1 MTEAKGETFQHRNF
15 FAPEAPPRT
24 VLAPMEGV
32 VDAMTRAVLTELGG
46 VDLCLTE
53 FIRVTTQLLPEHVFY
68 KYAPELHTASR
79 TAVGTPLLVQ
89 LLGSDPSCLGENA
102 ARAVSL
108 GAYGID
114 LNFGCPAKTVNRH
127 DGGASLLKD
136 PERVAKAVHGVRSA
150 LPSNVSVS
158 AKVRLG
164 FHDKSLHRE
173 IALAAES
180 GGADWLTVHART
192 RDEGYQPPAHWEFI
206 ASMREAV
213 RLPVIANGEC
223 WTPQDVATMQQVSGC
238 RHVMLGRGLLARPSL
253 AREIRGGRELTWP
266 EILKLLR
273 DFYVQSLEARGEAFA
288 SARLKQWLRF
298 MSRGSSSATDA
309 TCSSVTGT
317 QHLAREVFERLKT
330 LEPIRLQDFDSL
342 ANRVDEVD
350 HPSRS
355 LQTNIV
361 HGVP

>member
-1 MTEAKGETFQHRNF
+1 MQVNEQVSTFDRRQF
-15 FAPEAPPRT
+15 FAEGAPART

-32 VDAMTRAVLTELGG
+32 VDAMTRAVITSLGG

-53 FIRVTTQLLPEHVFY
+53 FVRVTSQLLPEHVFY
-68 KYAPELHTASR
+68 KYAPELQTRSR
-79 TAVGTPLLVQ
+79 TPAGTPLLVQ
-89 LLGSDPSCLGENA
+89 LLGSDPVCLGENA
-102 ARAVSL
+102 ARAAEL

-136 PERVAKAVHGVRSA
+136 PDRVARAVQGVRSA

-173 IALAAES
+173 IAQAAES

-206 ASMREAV
+206 ASMRESV

-223 WTPQDVATMQQVSGC
+223 WTPEDVANMRMASGC
-238 RHVMLGRGLLARPSL
+238 HHVMLGRGLLARPSL
-253 AREIRGGRELTWP
+253 AREIRGGRELTWE
-266 EILKLLR
+266 EIVQILR
-273 DFYVQSLEARGEAFA
+273 DFYEQSLAARGEAFA

-298 MSRGSSSATDA
+298 MARQREGTSSNSNPSHAGGADSVSGPYRESTPASTD
-309 TCSSVTGT
+309 
-317 QHLAREVFERLKT
+317 QLAQSLFHRLKT
-330 LEPIRLQDFDSL
+330 LEPIRRADVEALNSSL
-342 ANRVDEVD
+342 
-350 HPSRS
+350 S
-355 LQTNIV
+355 
-361 HGVP
+361 